1 MRKEG
6 EPQLGLIATHLTR
19 PVHTQVTRCDATPRA
34 AAYDCAVPLSDAPAI
49 DPAAAAPAGTASSAV
64 DATAGADHAI
74 AVEVRGLVKR
84 YDGRAVVD
92 ELDLVARP
100 GAVTAVL
107 GPNGAGKTTTIEC
120 CEGLRAPDGG
130 TVRVLGHDPVADAR
144 ALRPRVGVMLQDGG
158 LPTGVRALEL
168 LRHVA
173 AMYAAP
179 RPVDELAERLGLHG
193 FARTTVRRLS
203 GGQRQRVAL
212 AAAVVGRPDVVF
224 LDEPSAGMDP
234 QSRRA
239 VWDLVRELRADGVA
253 IVLTT
258 HLMDEAAD
266 LADQVHVVDH
276 GRVIASGSVRELTD
290 GAAGPATLRIE
301 AAPGLDLAG
310 LHDALPLGGAGV
322 SDGGGVGASD
332 GGGTSRWSTAEPEPG
347 VYTVTGPVEPA
358 ALAAVTAWLA
368 DRGVLARSVT
378 TGRRTLEDVFLDLTG
393 RNLR

>member
-1 MRKEG
+1 M
-6 EPQLGLIATHLTR
+6 
-19 PVHTQVTRCDATPRA
+19 
-34 AAYDCAVPLSDAPAI
+34 PLSDAPAI
-49 DPAAAAPAGTASSAV
+49 DPAQAATASA
-64 DATAGADHAI
+64 ATASPAGADHEV
-74 AVEVRGLVKR
+74 AVQVRGLVKR

-92 ELDLVARP
+92 GLDLVARR

-120 CEGLRAPDGG
+120 CEGLRSPDGG
-130 TVRVLGHDPVADAR
+130 TVRVLGHDPVSEAR

-266 LADQVHVVDH
+266 LADHVHVVDH
-276 GRVIASGSVRELTD
+276 GRVIASGSVRELTS
-290 GAAGPATLRIE
+290 GSGAGPGSIRVE
-301 AAPGLDLAG
+301 ASPGLDLTSLRTALHSLSAG
-310 LHDALPLGGAGV
+310 HLSPEQAASPQIPSTQQEGEWV
-322 SDGGGVGASD
+322 VGEGEA
-332 GGGTSRWSTAEPEPG
+332 G
-347 VYTVTGPVEPA
+347 VYTVTGAVDPA
-358 ALAAVTAWLA
+358 AVAAVTAWLA
-368 DRGVLARSVT
+368 GQNVLARSVT
-378 TGRRTLEDVFLDLTG
+378 TGSRTLEDVFLDLTG
-393 RNLR
+393 RHLR

>member
-1 MRKEG
+1 M
-6 EPQLGLIATHLTR
+6 
-19 PVHTQVTRCDATPRA
+19 
-34 AAYDCAVPLSDAPAI
+34 
-49 DPAAAAPAGTASSAV
+49 
-64 DATAGADHAI
+64 
-74 AVEVRGLVKR
+74 RGLVKR

-92 ELDLVARP
+92 GLDLVARR

-120 CEGLRAPDGG
+120 CEGLRSPDGG
-130 TVRVLGHDPVADAR
+130 TVRVLGHDPVAEAR

-266 LADQVHVVDH
+266 LADHVHVVDH
-276 GRVIASGSVRELTD
+276 GRVIASGSVRELTS
-290 GAAGPATLRIE
+290 GSGAGPGSIRVE
-301 AAPGLDLAG
+301 ASPGLDLTP
-310 LHDALPLGGAGV
+310 LRTALPGSWV
-322 SDGGGVGASD
+322 VGEGEA
-332 GGGTSRWSTAEPEPG
+332 G
-347 VYTVTGPVEPA
+347 VYTVTGAVDPA
-358 ALAAVTAWLA
+358 AVAAVTAWLA
-368 DRGVLARSVT
+368 GQNVLARSVT
-378 TGRRTLEDVFLDLTG
+378 TGSRTLEDVFLDLTG
-393 RNLR
+393 RHLR

>member
-1 MRKEG
+1 M
-6 EPQLGLIATHLTR
+6 
-19 PVHTQVTRCDATPRA
+19 
-34 AAYDCAVPLSDAPAI
+34 PLSDAPAI
-49 DPAAAAPAGTASSAV
+49 DPAQAVTASAATTSPADAAADREV
-64 DATAGADHAI
+64 

-92 ELDLVARP
+92 GLDLVARP

-120 CEGLRAPDGG
+120 CEGLRSPDGG
-130 TVRVLGHDPVADAR
+130 TVRVLGRDPVADAR

-179 RPVDELAERLGLHG
+179 RSVDELAERLGLHG

-266 LADQVHVVDH
+266 LADHVHIVDH
-276 GRVIASGSVRELTD
+276 GRLIASGSVRELTD
-290 GAAGPATLRIE
+290 GDTGPGTVRIE
-301 AAPGLDLAG
+301 ATPGLDLTG
-310 LHDALPLGGAGV
+310 LLTTLGPNPSWA
-322 SDGGGVGASD
+322 A
-332 GGGTSRWSTAEPEPG
+332 AEPEPG
-347 VYTVTGPVEPA
+347 VYTVTGPVDAA
-358 ALAAVTAWLA
+358 ALADVTAWLA

>member
-1 MRKEG
+1 M
-6 EPQLGLIATHLTR
+6 
-19 PVHTQVTRCDATPRA
+19 
-34 AAYDCAVPLSDAPAI
+34 PLSDAPAI
-49 DPAAAAPAGTASSAV
+49 DPAQAATASA
-64 DATAGADHAI
+64 ATASPAGADHEV
-74 AVEVRGLVKR
+74 AVQVRGLVKR

-92 ELDLVARP
+92 GLDLVARR

-120 CEGLRAPDGG
+120 CEGLRSPDGG
-130 TVRVLGHDPVADAR
+130 TVRVLGHDPVSEAR

-266 LADQVHVVDH
+266 LADHVHVVDH
-276 GRVIASGSVRELTD
+276 GSVIASGSVRELTS
-290 GAAGPATLRIE
+290 GSGAGPGSIRVEAT
-301 AAPGLDLAG
+301 PNLDLTPLRAALHSLSAG
-310 LHDALPLGGAGV
+310 HLSPEQAASPQIPSTQREGEWV
-322 SDGGGVGASD
+322 VGE
-332 GGGTSRWSTAEPEPG
+332 GETG
-347 VYTVTGPVEPA
+347 VYTVTGAVDPA
-358 ALAAVTAWLA
+358 AVAAVTAWLA
-368 DRGVLARSVT
+368 GQNVLARSVT
-378 TGRRTLEDVFLDLTG
+378 TGSRTLEDVFLDLTG
-393 RNLR
+393 RHLR

>member
-1 MRKEG
+1 M
-6 EPQLGLIATHLTR
+6 
-19 PVHTQVTRCDATPRA
+19 
-34 AAYDCAVPLSDAPAI
+34 PLSDATAL
-49 DPAAAAPAGTASSAV
+49 DPAQA
-64 DATAGADHAI
+64 ATAGATTSRPAGGDAEV

-92 ELDLVARP
+92 GLDLVARP

-120 CEGLRAPDGG
+120 CEGLRSPDGG

-179 RPVDELAERLGLHG
+179 RPVDELAERLGLHS

-266 LADQVHVVDH
+266 LADHVHVVDH
-276 GRVIASGSVRELTD
+276 GRVIASGTVRELTD
-290 GAAGPATLRIE
+290 GAAGPGTIRIE
-301 AAPGLDLAG
+301 ATPGLDLTGLLTTLAPPPASTGWTAG
-310 LHDALPLGGAGV
+310 E
-322 SDGGGVGASD
+322 S
-332 GGGTSRWSTAEPEPG
+332 EPG
-347 VYTVTGPVEPA
+347 VYVLTGSVEPA

-368 DRGVLARSVT
+368 ERGVLARSVT
-378 TGRRTLEDVFLDLTG
+378 TGARTLEDVFLDLTG

>member
-1 MRKEG
+1 M
-6 EPQLGLIATHLTR
+6 P
-19 PVHTQVTRCDATPRA
+19 DATA
-34 AAYDCAVPLSDAPAI
+34 L
-49 DPAAAAPAGTASSAV
+49 DPAPAGAAPPAAPDDAAV
-64 DATAGADHAI
+64 R
-74 AVEVRGLVKR
+74 VRGLVKR

-92 ELDLVARP
+92 GLELAARP
-100 GAVTAVL
+100 AAVTAVL

-120 CEGLRAPDGG
+120 CEGLRSPDAG
-130 TVRVLGHDPVADAR
+130 TVRVLGLDPVADAR
-144 ALRPRVGVMLQDGG
+144 RLRPRVGVMLQDGG

-173 AMYAAP
+173 AMYADP
-179 RPVDELAERLGLHG
+179 RPVDELAERLGLHA

-212 AAAVVGRPDVVF
+212 AAAVVGRPEVVF

-239 VWDLVRELRADGVA
+239 VWDLVRELRTDGVA
-253 IVLTT
+253 VVLTT

-266 LADQVHVVDH
+266 LADHVHVVDH

-290 GAAGPATLRIE
+290 GTGSGQQAGSGTVRVE
-301 AAPGLDLAG
+301 AAPGLDLDGLRGAVAG
-310 LHDALPLGGAGV
+310 RATAADAAP
-322 SDGGGVGASD
+322 
-332 GGGTSRWSTAEPEPG
+332 GTAPARTWTADEPEPG
-347 VYTVTGPVEPA
+347 IYLLTGPVDAA

-368 DRGVLARSVT
+368 ERGVLARSVT
-378 TGRRTLEDVFLDLTG
+378 TGGARTLEDVFLDLTG

>member
-6 EPQLGLIATHLTR
+6 DPQLRPIATHLTR
-19 PVHTQVTRCDATPRA
+19 VVHTQVTECDDAPCTD
-34 AAYDCAVPLSDAPAI
+34 AYDCSVPLSDAPAI
-49 DPAAAAPAGTASSAV
+49 DPAQAATAATRAGAAA
-64 DATAGADHAI
+64 GAEHGV

-92 ELDLVARP
+92 GLDLVARR

-120 CEGLRAPDGG
+120 CEGLRSPDGG
-130 TVRVLGHDPVADAR
+130 TVRVLGRDPVADAR

-173 AMYAAP
+173 AMYATP

-266 LADQVHVVDH
+266 LADHVHVVDRGH
-276 GRVIASGSVRELTD
+276 VIASGSVRELTD
-290 GAAGPATLRIE
+290 GAGSGPGTLRIE
-301 AAPGLDLAG
+301 ARPGLDLAG
-310 LHDALPLGGAGV
+310 LRDVLPASPSDEGGASPWV
-322 SDGGGVGASD
+322 V
-332 GGGTSRWSTAEPEPG
+332 AEAEPG
-347 VYTVTGPVEPA
+347 VYTVNGPVDPTA
-358 ALAAVTAWLA
+358 VAAVTAWLA